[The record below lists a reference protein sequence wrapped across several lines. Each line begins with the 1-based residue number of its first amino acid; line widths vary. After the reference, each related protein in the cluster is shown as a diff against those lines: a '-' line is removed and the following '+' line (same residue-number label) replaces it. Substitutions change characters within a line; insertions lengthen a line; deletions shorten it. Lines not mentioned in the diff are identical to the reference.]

1 MAKIPQ
7 RLLFNWD
14 AIEAKS
20 DLERFYLVRDNLP
33 DEPIAIALEK
43 NRGNG
48 RDDFPVRAMWNA
60 VLSGVVFQHESI
72 GSLIRELSRNPSLLV
87 SAPP

>member
-7 RLLFNWD
+7 RSLFNWN

-33 DEPIAIALEK
+33 DGPIAIALEK
-43 NRGNG
+43 IRGNG

-60 VLSGVVFQHESI
+60 VLAGIVFQHESI
-72 GSLIRELSRNPSLLV
+72 DP
-87 SAPP
+87 

>member
-7 RLLFNWD
+7 RSLFNWN

-48 RDDFPVRAMWNA
+48 RCYVSVPAISLATRSMSRRLQQFPPIFPIV
-60 VLSGVVFQHESI
+60 
-72 GSLIRELSRNPSLLV
+72 
-87 SAPP
+87 

>member
-7 RLLFNWD
+7 RSLFTWN

-33 DEPIAIALEK
+33 DEEIVMTLEK

-60 VLSGVVFQHESI
+60 VLAGIVFQHESI
-72 GSLIRELSRNPSLLV
+72 ESPTRQSRN
-87 SAPP
+87 

>member
-7 RLLFNWD
+7 RSLFNWA

-33 DEPIAIALEK
+33 DEQIAIALEK
-43 NRGNG
+43 NRGKG
-48 RDDFPVRAMWNA
+48 RDDFSVRAM
-60 VLSGVVFQHESI
+60 
-72 GSLIRELSRNPSLLV
+72 
-87 SAPP
+87 